1 MSIESLLILFGIAG
15 LLCVVVGV
23 WLIFS
28 WRRRARREELFRV
41 QKLEATLFFDGIRK
55 AGKWPSPQTNLILQK
70 GEAALLD
77 ESSVFF
83 ESRSYRVGGGAGT
96 RIGRVYVG
104 GGVSE
109 SQQRLKQIDT
119 GRLTL
124 TTKRLIFDG
133 SIENRSLRL
142 PDILSVQRWSDAI
155 EVSTQRRAKS
165 QVFRVENPMIWATMV
180 EQTAS
185 GKITPRSPSFSVFLR
200 FAS

>member
-1 MSIESLLILFGIAG
+1 MNDLMSAESLLILFGFAG
-15 LLCVVVGV
+15 VLCTVVGL
-23 WLIFS
+23 WLILS
-28 WRRRARREELFRV
+28 WRRRAQREKLFRV
-41 QKLEATLFFDGIRK
+41 QKLEATLFFDDIGK
-55 AGKWPSPQTNLILQK
+55 TGKWPSPQTNVILQK
-70 GEAALLD
+70 GEVALLD
-77 ESSVFF
+77 ESSIFY
-83 ESRSYRVGGGAGT
+83 ESRAYRVSGGAGT

-124 TTKRLIFDG
+124 TSKRLTFDG

-165 QVFRVENPMIWATMV
+165 QVFHVENPMIWATMV
-180 EQTAS
+180 EQIAS
-185 GKITPRSPSFSVFLR
+185 GKIAPS
-200 FAS
+200 